1 MELCR
6 PWLQVVMCPA
16 FRRLRSRPGADAP
29 KVNGHQMVVVGIF
42 PKLGGASVF
51 RTLRY
56 LEATDPAVPSCGYIG
71 DSCIHAL

>member
-1 MELCR
+1 MATSGDV
-6 PWLQVVMCPA
+6 PGVSPTQVA
-16 FRRLRSRPGADAP
+16 PGADAP